1 MLLVVK
7 TTVDIYES
15 HNRLNKVERIYQQ
28 ALQIF
33 ENVLA
38 LEDTITSL
46 GSNYGVIHL
55 EHTSTRGTI
64 YKYILKVDF

>member
-15 HNRLNKVERIYQQ
+15 HRLNKAERIYQQ